1 VIKKLYWY
9 LFVYDLNP
17 TAAKPAERVS
27 ISIKQRLLKDISLIV
42 LFAYSLLTFNTSIPV
57 IADAFAHTFF
67 EKEHLAH
74 EHKLNGKNHVQ
85 NEISKTEKESGQSK
99 SHSKTINDDFT
110 HVLCVAPII
119 SYPLMMEIRTVYPVF
134 QYTDCDTY
142 PSSFYPPPRA

>member
-1 VIKKLYWY
+1 MIKKLYWY

-27 ISIKQRLLKDISLIV
+27 ISIKQRFLKDVSLIV

-67 EKEHLAH
+67 EKQHLAH

-85 NEISKTEKESGQSK
+85 NEISKTEKEAGQSK

-110 HVLCVAPII
+110 HVLCAVPVI
-119 SYPLMMEIRTVYPVF
+119 SYPVQLDVNPVYPVF
-134 QYTDCDTY
+134 QYLGYNTY
-142 PSSFYPPPRA
+142 SSSFYPPPRA